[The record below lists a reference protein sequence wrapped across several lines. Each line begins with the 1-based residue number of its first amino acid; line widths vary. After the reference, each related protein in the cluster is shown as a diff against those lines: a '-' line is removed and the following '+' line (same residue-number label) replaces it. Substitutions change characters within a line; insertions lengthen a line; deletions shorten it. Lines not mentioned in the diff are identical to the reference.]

1 MKLNVN
7 NALPFLNKDI
17 KSLQSK
23 VTNIHNELHNKTKY
37 SNYLGW
43 MDLPFT
49 KEEKLDHIIE
59 VANKVKEQSEVLVII
74 GVGGSYV
81 GSKAGIDF
89 LEKPFNN
96 QNIEII
102 YAGHNLSGRYLKN
115 LLIYLENKQFSV
127 NVISKSG
134 TTTEPAIAFRLI
146 KKLLIKKYGN
156 NYHKRVIA
164 TTDAKKGSLYTL
176 AKKENYYMFE
186 IPDDVG
192 GRFSVLTAVGLFP
205 FAVMGYDIKEMIK
218 GSKEAF
224 NRYNTDNILT
234 NDAYLYAVTRYL
246 LYKSGKKIEMLVN
259 FEPNLHSFSEWWKQ
273 LFAES
278 EGKNKQGLFVT
289 SAKYATDL
297 HSIGQYIQDGER
309 HLFETIINIKHI
321 EDDLTIHK
329 LEEDI
334 DNLNYLSNKSLNYIN
349 QKALEGTILAHVDG
363 NVPVINI
370 DLPNIS
376 EHSFGQLVY
385 FFELACAMS
394 ANLLEVNPF
403 DQPGVEKYKNNMF
416 KLLGKPGY

>member
-1 MKLNVN
+1 
-7 NALPFLNKDI
+7 
-17 KSLQSK
+17 
-23 VTNIHNELHNKTKY
+23 
-37 SNYLGW
+37 
-43 MDLPFT
+43 
-49 KEEKLDHIIE
+49 
-59 VANKVKEQSEVLVII
+59 
-74 GVGGSYV
+74 
-81 GSKAGIDF
+81 
-89 LEKPFNN
+89 
-96 QNIEII
+96 
-102 YAGHNLSGRYLKN
+102 
-115 LLIYLENKQFSV
+115 
-127 NVISKSG
+127 
-134 TTTEPAIAFRLI
+134 
-146 KKLLIKKYGN
+146 
-156 NYHKRVIA
+156 
-164 TTDAKKGSLYTL
+164 
-176 AKKENYYMFE
+176 
-186 IPDDVG
+186 
-192 GRFSVLTAVGLFP
+192 
-205 FAVMGYDIKEMIK
+205 MGYDIKEMIK

-309 HLFETIINIKHI
+309 HLFETVINIKHI
-321 EDDLTIHK
+321 DDDLTIHK

-376 EHSFGQLVY
+376 EHTFGQLVY